1 MKLESES
8 LERRPLNS
16 ADSRPHSGAT
26 GLVPLLHSGFILTG
40 VANTMVGPLL
50 PLLSSRWHLNDVQ
63 AGNLFAAQFLG
74 SMLGVTISSHLVP
87 RWGAR
92 VALSAGLLMMAS
104 GAIGIDLVTWTLGL
118 LPLFIVGVGL
128 GLTIP
133 TTNILI
139 SELYAEKRAAALSL
153 INLSWGIG
161 AAICPF
167 LVAAAQKTSPRF
179 VFLYGL
185 AVLLLLSVVV
195 LARISFSTFP
205 VMVGST
211 EKGAASIAVWRS
223 RYIPVL
229 GALFFLYVGTE
240 ASVGGWI
247 ASYAQRVMPAG
258 TKWVITPSYFWGS
271 LLFGRSI
278 TPAVLR
284 YLQESKVSIIGLLAA
299 LLGIMA
305 CLATRNPVQLA
316 LSACLA
322 GLGLAAIFPIA
333 IANLSHKF
341 GAAASRVAGLMFNLA
356 GLGGATLPWLV
367 GFTSTRLNNLKFG
380 LFVPLAGCTIMLLLT
395 VLLSAWT
402 ASGKRRTLA

>member
-1 MKLESES
+1 
-8 LERRPLNS
+8 
-16 ADSRPHSGAT
+16 
-26 GLVPLLHSGFILTG
+26 
-40 VANTMVGPLL
+40 
-50 PLLSSRWHLNDVQ
+50 
-63 AGNLFAAQFLG
+63 
-74 SMLGVTISSHLVP
+74 
-87 RWGAR
+87 
-92 VALSAGLLMMAS
+92 
-104 GAIGIDLVTWTLGL
+104 
-118 LPLFIVGVGL
+118 
-128 GLTIP
+128 
-133 TTNILI
+133 
-139 SELYAEKRAAALSL
+139 
-153 INLSWGIG
+153 
-161 AAICPF
+161 
-167 LVAAAQKTSPRF
+167 

-211 EKGAASIAVWRS
+211 EKGAASISVWQS

>member
-8 LERRPLNS
+8 LQGTPSNS
-16 ADSRPHSGAT
+16 ADSRPHSCTPA
-26 GLVPLLHSGFILTG
+26 LVALLHSGFILTG
-40 VANTMVGPLL
+40 VANTMLGPLL
-50 PLLSSRWHLNDVQ
+50 PLLSSHWHLNDVQ
-63 AGNLFAAQFLG
+63 AGNLFVAQFLG
-74 SMLGVTISSHLVP
+74 SMLGVTVSSQLVP

-92 VALSAGLLMMAS
+92 VSLSAGLLMMAG
-104 GAIGIDLVTWTLGL
+104 GAIGIDLLTWSLGL

-133 TTNILI
+133 TTNLLI
-139 SELYAEKRAAALSL
+139 SELYAHKRAAALSL

-161 AAICPF
+161 AVICPF
-167 LVAAAQKTSPRF
+167 LVAGAENTSPRF

-185 AVLLLLSVVV
+185 AALLLLSVFV
-195 LARISFSTFP
+195 LARISFSTLP

-211 EKGAASIAVWRS
+211 ESCGASVAVWRS
-223 RYIPVL
+223 RYVPLL

-247 ASYAQRVMPAG
+247 ASYAQRAMPAG
-258 TKWVITPSYFWGS
+258 TTWAITPSYFWGS

-278 TPAVLR
+278 TPAILR
-284 YLQESKVSIIGLLAA
+284 YLQESKVSIAGLLAA

-305 CLATRNPVQLA
+305 CLVTRNPIQLA
-316 LSACLA
+316 VSTCLA
-322 GLGLAAIFPIA
+322 GLGLAAVFPIA
-333 IANLSHKF
+333 IANLSHRF

-380 LFVPLAGCTIMLLLT
+380 LFVPLAGCAMMLVLTLLLS
-395 VLLSAWT
+395 VWT
-402 ASGKRRTLA
+402 ASRKRVTLA